1 VRRERKSDEKEREI
15 NSLSERNCIGEIP
28 FAVTESYIFV
38 YSLCGRC
45 RCCEGSEKV
54 IVPAYWRGLRG
65 EGWSLEISSL
75 GTLGAVT
82 VDMRGTHSV
91 TEVLY
96 SIRDLRTGILLLL
109 IYKSIR

>member
-54 IVPAYWRGLRG
+54 IVPAYWRGASAARVGHLRFPRWG
-65 EGWSLEISSL
+65 HLGSLRLICGVHIRSQRYCIRFEI
-75 GTLGAVT
+75 
-82 VDMRGTHSV
+82 
-91 TEVLY
+91 
-96 SIRDLRTGILLLL
+96 
-109 IYKSIR
+109 